1 MGPEGGAHQSI
12 NTPLIGKGQPGL
24 AYFEP
29 AYADE
34 VALFMRWAF
43 DYLQKPDGS
52 SVYLRLSTRQIAQFR
67 RVDDDWQADALKG
80 GYWLRR
86 PAAGAEAVIAFTG
99 AIVPEVL
106 AAYEQLLDDIPS
118 LGILNVTSPDMLH
131 RDWSASKVGR
141 WTANSAETS
150 HAENLLSVLSPNAG
164 IVTVLDGSPSALSWL
179 GSVRGMR
186 VSPLGTDRFGQTG
199 DLPDL
204 YGAYRLDAAAII
216 DAMAELFL

>member
-1 MGPEGGAHQSI
+1 MA
-12 NTPLIGKGQPGL
+12 
-24 AYFEP
+24 
-29 AYADE
+29 
-34 VALFMRWAF
+34 R
-43 DYLQKPDGS
+43 
-52 SVYLRLSTRQIAQFR
+52 
-67 RVDDDWQADALKG
+67 
-80 GYWLRR
+80 LRR
-86 PAAGAEAVIAFTG
+86 PAADAEAVIAFTG

-131 RDWSASKVGR
+131 RDWSASKAGR

-150 HAENLLSVLSPNAG
+150 HAEQLLSVLSPNAG

-179 GSVRGMR
+179 GGVRGMR